1 MLQRRRLSGGCYP
14 VLESEP
20 RLAAPQ
26 SNSAV
31 QHQGGGGGR
40 GVVDFGTRVHPR
52 PKLNQAT
59 LWLKPRLATR
69 TAWWWWSSLKQPDRR
84 GVSSCQLVPNI
95 DPCLQQQRSGQ
106 YTNEVK
112 SKAKQ
117 VVNTGQEARCAIDT
131 DKKVRPAA
139 MSVKPLQPFGFQ

>member
-52 PKLNQAT
+52 PKSNQAT

-69 TAWWWWSSLKQPDRR
+69 TAWWGWSSLKQSECRTVGA
-84 GVSSCQLVPNI
+84 GVSWGS
-95 DPCLQQQRSGQ
+95 
-106 YTNEVK
+106 T
-112 SKAKQ
+112 
-117 VVNTGQEARCAIDT
+117 
-131 DKKVRPAA
+131 PAA
-139 MSVKPLQPFGFQ
+139 ASTPVCSSSRAQVNNTPTQVNKPTPGQMKCRSSIQGRRTGVE